1 MNLEGKIAIQMT
13 LGTTAVENVH
23 IESRRLLHTARVL
36 HGRTMAEAVQMV
48 PRIFSL
54 CGTAQACAAAQAC
67 EQAGGIAPL
76 HGVDAL
82 RQALVDMESL
92 REHLWRILL
101 DWPGFYG
108 AEPQREAM
116 AKVIQLAADYRT
128 AVTGGGD
135 PFQPGAEPATAD
147 AARTQAALTQLAE
160 LLHRVV
166 FALPLPQWL
175 ALRETTQLTQ
185 WAQQQDTVA
194 ARLIRQLLAKA
205 WSGSGACQIAALQP
219 LEAAALAQAMND
231 EAFLEQPQWQ
241 GECRE
246 TGSLP
251 RTDTPLLSALRHD
264 HGNGLLTRMAA
275 RLTEVALLWQ
285 KLAAGMS
292 AMRNNVQA
300 ITAENTGIAQVAAAR
315 GQLVHRVE
323 LEDGK
328 VRDYRILAPTEWNFH
343 PQGVVA
349 RALAGLRGGQAQI
362 EQQARLLIN
371 AIDPCVAYE
380 LHIHG
385 EAAHA

>member
-1 MNLEGKIAIQMT
+1 MNLEGRIAIQMT
-13 LGTTAVENVH
+13 LGTTAVQSVH

-54 CGTAQACAAAQAC
+54 CGTAQACAAVQAC
-67 EQAGGIAPL
+67 EQASGTEPP
-76 HGVDAL
+76 HGVDTL
-82 RQALVDMESL
+82 REALVDMESL

-108 AEPQREAM
+108 GEPQREAM
-116 AKVIQLAADYRT
+116 AKVMQLAADYR
-128 AVTGGGD
+128 AALAGNSE
-135 PFQPGAEPATAD
+135 PFLPGAEPATPD
-147 AARTQAALTQLAE
+147 AARTRAALTQLAE

-175 ALRETTQLTQ
+175 ALEETTQLAQ
-185 WAQQQDTVA
+185 WAQQQETVA
-194 ARLIRQLLAKA
+194 ARLVRKLLAEE
-205 WSGSGACQIAALQP
+205 WSGSGACQVPALVQ
-219 LEAAALAQAMND
+219 LEATELAQAMND
-231 EAFLEQPQWQ
+231 EAFLERPQWQ

-251 RTDTPLLSALRHD
+251 RNNTALLSALRSD
-264 HGNGLLTRMAA
+264 HGNGLLTRIAA

-285 KLAAGMS
+285 KLAAGTS
-292 AMRNNVQA
+292 VTSNYAQPVA
-300 ITAENTGIAQVAAAR
+300 AENTGIAQVAAAR

-323 LEDGK
+323 LAGD
-328 VRDYRILAPTEWNFH
+328 RISDYRILAPTEWNFH

-349 RALAGLRGGQAQI
+349 KALATLRGGQEQI

-385 EAAHA
+385 EATYA

>member
-13 LGTTAVENVH
+13 LGTTAVESVH

-67 EQAGGIAPL
+67 EQASGIEPP

-82 RQALVDMESL
+82 REALVDMESL

-108 AEPQREAM
+108 GEPQREAM
-116 AKVIQLAADYRT
+116 AKVIQLAADYR
-128 AVTGGGD
+128 AAITGSGD
-135 PFQPGAEPATAD
+135 PFLPGAEPATAD
-147 AARTQAALTQLAE
+147 AERAQAALTQLAE

-166 FALPLPQWL
+166 FALPAPQWL
-175 ALRETTQLTQ
+175 ALQETTKLAQ
-185 WAQQQDTVA
+185 WAQQRETIP
-194 ARLIRQLLAKA
+194 ARLIRKLLEEE
-205 WSGSGACQIAALQP
+205 WSGSGACQVPALPQ
-219 LEAAALAQAMND
+219 LEAAELAQAMGD
-231 EAFLEQPQWQ
+231 DVFIERPQWQ

-251 RTDTPLLSALRHD
+251 RTHTPLLSALRSD
-264 HGNGLLTRMAA
+264 YGNGLLTRMAA

-285 KLAAGMS
+285 KLDAGTTAISNNAQPVAAD
-292 AMRNNVQA
+292 
-300 ITAENTGIAQVAAAR
+300 NTGIGQVAAAR

-328 VRDYRILAPTEWNFH
+328 IRDYRILAPTEWNFH

-349 RALAGLRGGQAQI
+349 RALAALRGGKEQI

-380 LHIHG
+380 LHIHS
-385 EAAHA
+385 EAAYA